1 MNDGSTL
8 SESVDHEQAPSQP
21 DSNEESPAVSDSIRE
36 ETTETTDEEPRTIVV
51 ENPDPIS
58 SKEVIEVV
66 EQEST
71 EE

>member
-58 SKEVIEVV
+58 SKEVIEVI
-66 EQEST
+66 EQESAK
-71 EE
+71 E